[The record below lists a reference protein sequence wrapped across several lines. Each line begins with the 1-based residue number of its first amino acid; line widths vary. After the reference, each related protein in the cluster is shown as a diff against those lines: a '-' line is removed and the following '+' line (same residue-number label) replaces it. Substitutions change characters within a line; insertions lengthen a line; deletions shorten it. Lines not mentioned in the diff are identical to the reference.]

1 MGRRED
7 VLVPARFLLTI
18 GHLVAVILAYSSAPG
33 NVAAGLPA
41 AASAAE
47 VAAAAAQLNGSLG
60 LSVFALALQLAGLLS
75 GATLLANRLNAQ
87 HCLLHFM
94 GGVLTAWFIADQWA
108 SGAFWYIMVFFSL
121 LPGAAEVAAI
131 LLQRQSGRR

>member
-18 GHLVAVILAYSSAPG
+18 GHLVVVILAYSSAPG

-41 AASAAE
+41 SASSGE
-47 VAAAAAQLNGSLG
+47 VAAAAQLNGSLG
-60 LSVFALALQLAGLLS
+60 LSVFALGVQLFGLLS
-75 GATLLANRLNAQ
+75 GATLLLNALNAM

>member
-18 GHLVAVILAYSSAPG
+18 GHLVVVILAYSSAPG

-41 AASAAE
+41 SASSGE

-60 LSVFALALQLAGLLS
+60 LSVFALGVQLFGLLS
-75 GATLLANRLNAQ
+75 GATLLLNALNAM